1 MRAGERAEGR
11 SLALGVCTAVRG
23 PGGVTLSA
31 CRPPLLAR
39 RTLWFRL
46 TSQALYIVGW
56 ERQV

>member
-39 RTLWFRL
+39 RTWWFRL